1 MSSEKLQKWALVA
14 EIVAGIAVVI
24 SLAVVAYELRQST
37 NQERLNTAA
46 LEISTY
52 QDLNR
57 SIADLSTL
65 VIEDSE
71 FADIFIKGMRNPN
84 ALTESERIR
93 YTMYSI
99 NVFRHGDMA
108 YFQFEQGAIDESR
121 LNSVLNIVTTRINS
135 SPLAK
140 QHWENWKRGE
150 VLASA
155 YTEHIDSLI
164 SDRNTD

>member
-1 MSSEKLQKWALVA
+1 MSNEKLQKWALVA

-52 QDLNR
+52 QDLTR
-57 SIADLSTL
+57 SIADLGTL
-65 VIEDSE
+65 IIEDSE
-71 FADIFIKGMRNPN
+71 FADIFVKGMRDPN
-84 ALTESERIR
+84 ALTESEQIR

-99 NVFRHGDMA
+99 SVFRHGDMA
-108 YFQFEQGAIDESR
+108 YFQFEQGAIDESK
-121 LNSVLNIVTTRINS
+121 LNSVLNIVVTRINS

-140 QHWENWKRGE
+140 QHWENWKRRE
-150 VLASA
+150 VFESG
-155 YTEHIDSLI
+155 YTDYVDSLML
-164 SDRNTD
+164 RLNGE

>member
-1 MSSEKLQKWALVA
+1 MINEKLQKYALIA

-52 QDLNR
+52 QDLTR

-65 VIEDSE
+65 VIGDSE
-71 FADIFIKGMRNPN
+71 FADIFAKGMRDPN

-93 YTMYSI
+93 YNMYSI

-108 YFQFEQGAIDESR
+108 YFLFEQGAIDESK
-121 LNSVLNIVTTRINS
+121 LNSVLNIVITRINS
-135 SPLAK
+135 STLAK
-140 QHWENWKRGE
+140 QHWENWKRRE
-150 VLASA
+150 VLQSA
-155 YTEHIDSLI
+155 YADYVDSLML
-164 SDRNTD
+164 RLNGE